1 MATTNFLSPIEFKF
15 ILSRLPNVE
24 FFVQGANVPGMTSGV
39 TDFPTPF
46 KILHEPGDK
55 LSYDDLNITVICDE
69 NLTSYIEVQDWLVGL
84 TRPESFDQ
92 YKELVPR
99 GIKSDASLIILN
111 SNKNANVVLKFKDV
125 FPIAIS
131 AIQLSTT
138 GTDVT
143 PPTFDITFK
152 HSGYKIEVK

>member
-15 ILSRLPNVE
+15 VLTRLPNVE
-24 FFVQGANVPGMTSGV
+24 FFVQGVNIPGMSSGV

-46 KILHEPGDK
+46 KILPEPGDK
-55 LSYDDLNITVICDE
+55 LSYDDLNVTVVCDE
-69 NLTSYIEVQDWLVGL
+69 NLASYIEIQDWLVAL

-92 YKELVPR
+92 YKALVPR
-99 GIKSDASLIILN
+99 GIKSDASLIVLN
-111 SNKNANVVLKFKDV
+111 SNKNANVTLKFKDV

-131 AIQLSTT
+131 AIPLSTT

-152 HSGYKIEVK
+152 YASYKIEVK